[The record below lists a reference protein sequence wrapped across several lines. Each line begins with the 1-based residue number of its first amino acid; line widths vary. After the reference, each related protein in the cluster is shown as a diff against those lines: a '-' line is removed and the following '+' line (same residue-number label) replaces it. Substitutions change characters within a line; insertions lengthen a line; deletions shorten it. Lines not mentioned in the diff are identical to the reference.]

1 MVLLQYNSRA
11 VYTARITLL
20 WRYLMCSLIGR
31 WPLAV
36 LILMMQMNGGAQ
48 TPTGTSDQGPGET
61 ERLQKAVQNPLANI
75 VNVPFQYVGNFPI
88 GPFSRT
94 QTVLNLQPVLPF
106 RLTENWNL
114 VTRVI
119 MPLASQPYLNRVEGT
134 KNGLGDLNPSFFLS
148 PVKSRKLMWG
158 AGPAFSLPT
167 ATNSAIGS
175 GKWAAGPSV
184 IGVVQPGH
192 WTLGVLANNMWSIAG
207 DKDRPEINSL
217 LLQYFVDYNFVKGWY
232 FTSSPSITSNWKRNS
247 DERWSVPFGG
257 GLGRVFKYSGQ
268 SFNSQIS
275 AYYTVIHPD
284 SLPYPKWQLRVQ
296 AAWVLPLE

>member
-1 MVLLQYNSRA
+1 
-11 VYTARITLL
+11 
-20 WRYLMCSLIGR
+20 
-31 WPLAV
+31 
-36 LILMMQMNGGAQ
+36 MQMNGGAQ
-48 TPTGTSDQGPGET
+48 TATDTKPEQQPDET

-75 VNVPFQYVGNFPI
+75 VNVPFQYNGSFPI

-119 MPLASQPYLNRVEGT
+119 MPLASQPYLNRHEGT
-134 KNGLGDLNPSFFLS
+134 KNGLGDLSPSFFLS
-148 PVKSRKLMWG
+148 PVKHGKLIWG
-158 AGPAFSLPT
+158 AGPALSLPT

-207 DKDRPEINSL
+207 DKDRPEVNSL
-217 LLQYFVDYNFVKGWY
+217 FLQYFVDYNFVKGWY
-232 FTSSPSITSNWKRNS
+232 FTSSPIIISNWERDS
-247 DERWSVPFGG
+247 DERWSVPFGA

-268 SFNSQIS
+268 SFNSQVS

-284 SLPYPKWQLRVQ
+284 SLPYPKWQLRWQ
-296 AAWVLPLE
+296 AAWILPLE

>member
-1 MVLLQYNSRA
+1 
-11 VYTARITLL
+11 
-20 WRYLMCSLIGR
+20 MCSLIGR
-31 WPLAV
+31 WPLVACVSAV
-36 LILMMQMNGGAQ
+36 LLLIMQMNGGAQ
-48 TPTGTSDQGPGET
+48 TPTDTKPEQRPDET

-75 VNVPFQYVGNFPI
+75 VNVPFQYNGSFPI

-119 MPLASQPYLNRVEGT
+119 MPLASQPYLNRHEGT

-148 PVKSRKLMWG
+148 PVKHGKLIWG
-158 AGPAFSLPT
+158 AGPALSLPT

-192 WTLGVLANNMWSIAG
+192 WTLGFLANNMWSIAG
-207 DKDRPEINSL
+207 DKDRPEFNSL
-217 LLQYFVDYNFVKGWY
+217 LLQYFVGYNFVKGWY
-232 FTSSPSITSNWKRNS
+232 FTSSPIITSNWKRNS
-247 DERWSVPFGG
+247 DERWSVPLGG
-257 GLGRVFKYSGQ
+257 GLGRAFKNSGQ

-284 SLPYPKWQLRVQ
+284 SLPYPKWQLRWQ